1 MLYLLAFHLVFVE
14 SKYTISY
21 ILFLQYA
28 TDMNYI
34 LKFVCARARHRA
46 PYHKFSK
53 LVHNIIF
60 LPSKFPIR
68 DNSLCKSDL
77 KIPEMLCAATK
88 LQTI

>member
-34 LKFVCARARHRA
+34 LKFVCVRARVIELFQIS
-46 PYHKFSK
+46 P
-53 LVHNIIF
+53 
-60 LPSKFPIR
+60 
-68 DNSLCKSDL
+68 
-77 KIPEMLCAATK
+77 
-88 LQTI
+88 